1 MIGFAFLQLAC
12 VYLLHTAVT
21 SSTSLVWRHVM
32 IPAATVD
39 AYISLLILSILAL
52 TEKYF
57 LPTVLIQYQAGS
69 L

>member
-21 SSTSLVWRHVM
+21 SSTSLVWRHIM

-39 AYISLLILSILAL
+39 AYILLLILSILAL
-52 TEKYF
+52 TEK
-57 LPTVLIQYQAGS
+57 
-69 L
+69 